1 MVWYTA
7 GEDQQEMNPIPNKRQ
22 YSRRADFIVAKYTV
36 LEGTFQ
42 DIVGNIG
49 AGGLFI
55 KTKRRIAVGQP
66 ILTDFP
72 ILELK
77 NTIQVPGRV
86 VRIDPNGFAV
96 TFTEAVS
103 GLICKK
109 GHFPEIIGEGSP
121 MKDLLALIAKHIVD
135 YPEQVSINEID
146 GANTIVLEL
155 SVATEDLGK
164 IIGAKGRHIGA
175 LRTIMMAI
183 SGKIHKRIV
192 VELLE

>member
-1 MVWYTA
+1 
-7 GEDQQEMNPIPNKRQ
+7 MNPIRNQRQ
-22 YSRRADFIVAKYTV
+22 YPRRATFIVAEYTV

-72 ILELK
+72 ILEFK

-103 GLICKK
+103 GLIRKE
-109 GHFPEIIGEGSP
+109 GHFPEII
-121 MKDLLALIAKHIVD
+121 H
-135 YPEQVSINEID
+135 
-146 GANTIVLEL
+146 
-155 SVATEDLGK
+155 EDE
-164 IIGAKGRHIGA
+164 RHQS
-175 LRTIMMAI
+175 R
-183 SGKIHKRIV
+183 
-192 VELLE
+192 